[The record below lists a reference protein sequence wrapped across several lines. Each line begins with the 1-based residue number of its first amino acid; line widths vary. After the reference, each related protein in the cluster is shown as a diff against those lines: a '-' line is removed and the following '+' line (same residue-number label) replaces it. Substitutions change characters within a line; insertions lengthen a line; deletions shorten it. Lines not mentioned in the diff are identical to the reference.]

1 MTTIIYHDFKKSS
14 LPSTILREIA
24 TMMEELLL
32 TGEAGTIDVRSLP
45 LTDFDRF
52 ELAEKLGD
60 GEVRAFIN
68 TGGSSTVF
76 ETKFAGVWWV
86 RHEDAEGR
94 VIAEQIVVARAPEL
108 LLAHPSDIDAAHARL
123 NLLLARN
130 EEGDSEEAANG

>member
-1 MTTIIYHDFKKSS
+1 MTTIIYHDFKKSG

-68 TGGSSTVF
+68 AGGSSTVF

-94 VIAEQIVVARAPEL
+94 VMAEQIVVARAPEL
-108 LLAHPSDIDAAHARL
+108 LLAHPSDIGNARARL
-123 NLLLARN
+123 NKLLAGY
-130 EEGDSEEAANG
+130 EEEEAANG